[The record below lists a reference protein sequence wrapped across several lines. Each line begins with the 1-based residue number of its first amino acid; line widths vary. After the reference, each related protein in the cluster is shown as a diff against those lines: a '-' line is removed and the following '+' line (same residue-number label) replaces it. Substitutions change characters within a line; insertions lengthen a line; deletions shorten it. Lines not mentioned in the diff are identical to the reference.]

1 MAIRDLVPWK
11 WGEKKVPVRRVEQD
25 SAYPMWPEMDR
36 LFDDFFSNVGL
47 TPFNEEWREFSPS
60 VDISENDKE
69 IKVSAEL
76 PGLDEED
83 IQVSLDRD
91 LLTISGE
98 KKEEKE
104 DKRQNYYRL
113 ERSYGSFRRSLRL
126 PAEVEA
132 DKIEATFKNGVLKIT
147 LPKTAAFH
155 RKRITVKAG
164 K

>member
-1 MAIRDLVPWK
+1 
-11 WGEKKVPVRRVEQD
+11 
-25 SAYPMWPEMDR
+25 MDR
-36 LFDDFFSNVGL
+36 LFDDFFSNFGL
-47 TPFNEEWREFSPS
+47 TPFNEGWREFSEGWREFSPS

-76 PGLDEED
+76 PGLDDDD
-83 IQVSLDRD
+83 IQVTLDRD

-147 LPKTAAFH
+147 LPKTAASH